1 MSNHCPKDSE
11 DRRTVYSNY
20 ARAHSKDFF
29 HSKNKDTEILE
40 FSKEY
45 DEESKVVINFKNL
58 ILILIKKLTF

>member
-20 ARAHSKDFF
+20 ARAYSKDYF

-45 DEESKVVINFKNL
+45 DEESKVVINFKKFN
-58 ILILIKKLTF
+58 INFDKKLTF